1 VQLCAIPRDSA
12 TSCSKLL
19 RNKDFFLM
27 HGRSWW
33 RLAGAVMLAAFAIR
47 LYAQT
52 PVPGPPDLFVTKLQG
67 ATTGTTTSPQ
77 GVPQGPAGLPPLPVT
92 ELDDRLR
99 TADLDGPR
107 RISLT
112 ISRPMPLP
120 NLLLLLV
127 NGTPLSLVNDEAV
140 DGTFVGDLKDL
151 TMRQALEAV
160 LFPRGLDY
168 DVQGT
173 LIRVFP
179 HRASTR
185 LFDVNYL
192 NVRRTWQRGIR
203 SAVSVDGRQV
213 SAADLTASSDNDLFD
228 ELGKGVQALLSASGR
243 AHVDRAAGLV
253 QVTDFSDRLDQV
265 GVYVE
270 AVQLRVMRQVRIEAH
285 VFDVAFGEGSAVA
298 VDWKAVALRT
308 GAGTRSSAGHGAA
321 GLTITDIDVLKKAI
335 AEQGVITMIAAPQ
348 VVAMNNEPAVM
359 RVGTETVYFESASTI
374 QDSARQ
380 RTTKPGAVLEGL
392 TLTVTVQISADG
404 LLLLNVS
411 PTYASR
417 AGQSKSVDGE
427 TFPVLR
433 INEADMMVRVRDGE
447 TIVLS
452 GFLENRETT
461 KATTGLAAM
470 FGTHP
475 RTTVKSELVILLTP
489 SIVGPGVPVTAAV
502 KQ

>member
-1 VQLCAIPRDSA
+1 
-12 TSCSKLL
+12 
-19 RNKDFFLM
+19 M

-67 ATTGTTTSPQ
+67 ATTGTTISPQ

-120 NLLLLLV
+120 DLLLLLV

-270 AVQLRVMRQVRIEAH
+270 AVQLRIMRQVRIEAH
-285 VFDVAFGEGSAVA
+285 VFDVAFGEGGAAA

-321 GLTITDIDVLKKAI
+321 GLTVTDVDAVRRL
-335 AEQGVITMIAAPQ
+335 GVQA
-348 VVAMNNEPAVM
+348 VVALADEGLGVVCGKTLPEVPPTEGEMVKRLEQMARDFVEPA
-359 RVGTETVYFESASTI
+359 A
-374 QDSARQ
+374 
-380 RTTKPGAVLEGL
+380 KL
-392 TLTVTVQISADG
+392 
-404 LLLLNVS
+404 
-411 PTYASR
+411 
-417 AGQSKSVDGE
+417 
-427 TFPVLR
+427 
-433 INEADMMVRVRDGE
+433 
-447 TIVLS
+447 
-452 GFLENRETT
+452 
-461 KATTGLAAM
+461 
-470 FGTHP
+470 
-475 RTTVKSELVILLTP
+475 
-489 SIVGPGVPVTAAV
+489 
-502 KQ
+502 

>member
-1 VQLCAIPRDSA
+1 
-12 TSCSKLL
+12 
-19 RNKDFFLM
+19 M
-27 HGRSWW
+27 YGRSWW
-33 RLAGAVMLAAFAIR
+33 RLWGPVLLAGFAIR
-47 LYAQT
+47 LDAQT
-52 PVPGPPDLFVTKLQG
+52 PASGPAELFVTRLQG
-67 ATTGTTTSPQ
+67 ATTGTTTSQQATPER
-77 GVPQGPAGLPPLPVT
+77 PAGLPPLPVT
-92 ELDDRLR
+92 GLDDRLLA
-99 TADLDGPR
+99 ADLDGPR
-107 RISLT
+107 RVSLT
-112 ISRPMPLP
+112 ISRPMPLRD
-120 NLLLLLV
+120 LLLLLV

-140 DGTFVGDLKDL
+140 DGSFVGDLKDL

-192 NVRRTWQRGIR
+192 NVRRTWQRAIR
-203 SAVSVDGRQV
+203 SSASVGGQV
-213 SAADLTASSDNDLFD
+213 PAAGLSASLESDLFG
-228 ELGKGVQALLSASGR
+228 ELAKGVQALLSASGR
-243 AHVDRAAGLV
+243 LHVDRVAGLV

-270 AVQLRVMRQVRIEAH
+270 AVQLRAMRQVRIVAH
-285 VFDVAFGEGSAVA
+285 VFDVSFGEWSAA
-298 VDWKAVALRT
+298 AAIDWKAVAVRT
-308 GAGTRSSAGHGAA
+308 GAGTRSADGHGAA
-321 GLTITDIDVLKKAI
+321 GLTVADIEVLKKAI
-335 AEQGVITMIAAPQ
+335 AEQGTVTMLAAPQ

-359 RVGTETVYFESASTI
+359 RVGTETVYFESASSVA
-374 QDSARQ
+374 QDDADADARP

-392 TLTVTVQISADG
+392 TLTVTAQISADG
-404 LLLLNVS
+404 LVLLNVS

-433 INEADMMVRVRDGE
+433 ISEADMMVRVRDGE

-461 KATTGLAAM
+461 KPATGMAAM
-470 FGTHP
+470 FGARP

-489 SIVGPGVPVTAAV
+489 SIVSPGVPATAAA
-502 KQ
+502 K

>member
-1 VQLCAIPRDSA
+1 
-12 TSCSKLL
+12 
-19 RNKDFFLM
+19 M

-33 RLAGAVMLAAFAIR
+33 RLAGGVMLAAFAIR
-47 LYAQT
+47 LYAQP

-120 NLLLLLV
+120 DLLLLLV

-270 AVQLRVMRQVRIEAH
+270 AVQFRVMRQVRIEAH
-285 VFDVAFGEGSAVA
+285 VFDVEFSEGGAA
-298 VDWKAVALRT
+298 AIDWKAVALRT

-321 GLTITDIDVLKKAI
+321 GLTVTDIDVLKKAI

-359 RVGTETVYFESASTI
+359 RVGTEFAYV
-374 QDSARQ
+374 DSARSSAQ
-380 RTTKPGAVLEGL
+380 DRSHQQGAGPAGVLEGL
-392 TLTVTVQISADG
+392 TLTLIAQISADG
-404 LLLLNVS
+404 IVQLHVAPS
-411 PTYASR
+411 YTSR
-417 AGQSKSVDGE
+417 TGVSKSPGGTLPALHVSEADTLVRVQDGE
-427 TFPVLR
+427 TV
-433 INEADMMVRVRDGE
+433 
-447 TIVLS
+447 VLS
-452 GFLENRETT
+452 GFLTEHEKT
-461 KATTGLAAM
+461 KPATGLSAM
-470 FGTHP
+470 FGAAQS
-475 RTTVKSELVILLTP
+475 RTIVKSELVILLTP
-489 SIVGPGVPVTAAV
+489 SIVTPGAPAAAR
-502 KQ
+502 Q

>member
-1 VQLCAIPRDSA
+1 
-12 TSCSKLL
+12 
-19 RNKDFFLM
+19 M
-27 HGRSWW
+27 YGRSWW
-33 RLAGAVMLAAFAIR
+33 RLWGPVLLAGFAVR
-47 LYAQT
+47 LDAQT
-52 PVPGPPDLFVTKLQG
+52 PASGPAELFVTRLQG
-67 ATTGTTTSPQ
+67 ATTGTTTSQQATPER
-77 GVPQGPAGLPPLPVT
+77 PAGLPPLPVT
-92 ELDDRLR
+92 GLDDRLLA
-99 TADLDGPR
+99 ADLDGPR
-107 RISLT
+107 RVSLT

-120 NLLLLLV
+120 DLLLLLV

-203 SAVSVDGRQV
+203 SSASVGGQLP
-213 SAADLTASSDNDLFD
+213 AAGLSASSESDLFD
-228 ELGKGVQALLSASGR
+228 ELAKGVQALLSASGR
-243 AHVDRAAGLV
+243 LHVDRSAGLV
-253 QVTDFSDRLDQV
+253 QVTDFADRLDQV

-270 AVQLRVMRQVRIEAH
+270 AVQLRAMRQVRIVAH
-285 VFDVAFGEGSAVA
+285 VFDVSFREWSAVA
-298 VDWKAVALRT
+298 AIDWKAVAVRT
-308 GAGTRSSAGHGAA
+308 GAGTRSSDGHGAA
-321 GLTITDIDVLKKAI
+321 GLTVADVEVLKQAI
-335 AEQGVITMIAAPQ
+335 AEQGTVTMLAAPQ
-348 VVAMNNEPAVM
+348 VVAMNNEPTVM
-359 RVGTETVYFESASTI
+359 RVGTETVYFESASSVSK
-374 QDSARQ
+374 DDARL
-380 RTTKPGAVLEGL
+380 RTTRPGAVLEGL
-392 TLTVTVQISADG
+392 TLTVTAQISADG
-404 LLLLNVS
+404 LVLLNVS

-433 INEADMMVRVRDGE
+433 ISETDMMVRVRDGE

-452 GFLENRETT
+452 GFLENRETS
-461 KATTGLAAM
+461 KPATGMAAM
-470 FGTHP
+470 FGARP

-489 SIVGPGVPVTAAV
+489 SIVSPGVPATAAA
-502 KQ
+502 K

>member
-1 VQLCAIPRDSA
+1 
-12 TSCSKLL
+12 
-19 RNKDFFLM
+19 M

-33 RLAGAVMLAAFAIR
+33 RLAGPVMLAAFAIR
-47 LYAQT
+47 LDAQI

-77 GVPQGPAGLPPLPVT
+77 GVPPGPAGLPPLPVT

-120 NLLLLLV
+120 DLLLLLV

-203 SAVSVDGRQV
+203 SATSVDGRQI
-213 SAADLTASSDNDLFD
+213 SAVDLTASSDNDLFD

-253 QVTDFSDRLDQV
+253 QVTDFADRLDQV

-285 VFDVAFGEGSAVA
+285 VFDVAFGEGGAA
-298 VDWKAVALRT
+298 AIDWKAVALRT
-308 GAGTRSSAGHGAA
+308 GAGTRSSGGHGAA
-321 GLTITDIDVLKKAI
+321 GLTVTDIDVLKKAI
-335 AEQGVITMIAAPQ
+335 AEQGAVTMIAAPQ

-359 RVGTETVYFESASTI
+359 RVGSETVYFESASTI
-374 QDSARQ
+374 QDSGRQ
-380 RTTKPGAVLEGL
+380 RATKPGAVLEGL
-392 TLTVTVQISADG
+392 TLTVTAQISADG

-447 TIVLS
+447 TVVLS
-452 GFLENRETT
+452 GFLDNREAT
-461 KATTGLAAM
+461 KATAGLAA
-470 FGTHP
+470 TLDTQP

-489 SIVGPGVPVTAAV
+489 SIVGPGVPATAAV

>member
-1 VQLCAIPRDSA
+1 
-12 TSCSKLL
+12 
-19 RNKDFFLM
+19 M
-27 HGRSWW
+27 YGRSWW
-33 RLAGAVMLAAFAIR
+33 RLWGPVLLAGFAIR
-47 LYAQT
+47 LDAQT
-52 PVPGPPDLFVTKLQG
+52 PASGPAELFVTRLQG
-67 ATTGTTTSPQ
+67 ATTGTTTSQQTPER
-77 GVPQGPAGLPPLPVT
+77 PAGLPPLPVT
-92 ELDDRLR
+92 GLDDRLL

-107 RISLT
+107 RVSLT
-112 ISRPMPLP
+112 ISRPMPLRD
-120 NLLLLLV
+120 LLLLLV

-192 NVRRTWQRGIR
+192 NVRRTWQRAIR
-203 SAVSVDGRQV
+203 SSASVGGQV
-213 SAADLTASSDNDLFD
+213 PAAGLSASSESDLFD
-228 ELGKGVQALLSASGR
+228 ELAKGVQALLSASGR
-243 AHVDRAAGLV
+243 LHVDRVAGLV

-270 AVQLRVMRQVRIEAH
+270 AVQLRAMRQVRIVAH
-285 VFDVAFGEGSAVA
+285 VFDVSFREWSAA
-298 VDWKAVALRT
+298 AAIDWKAVAVRT
-308 GAGTRSSAGHGAA
+308 GAGTRSSDGHGAA
-321 GLTITDIDVLKKAI
+321 GLTVADIEVLKNAI
-335 AEQGVITMIAAPQ
+335 AEQGTVTMLAAPQ

-359 RVGTETVYFESASTI
+359 RVGTETVYFESASSVVR
-374 QDSARQ
+374 DDADARQ

-392 TLTVTVQISADG
+392 TLTVTAQISADG
-404 LLLLNVS
+404 LVLLNVS

-433 INEADMMVRVRDGE
+433 ISEADMMVRVRDGE
-447 TIVLS
+447 TIALS

-461 KATTGLAAM
+461 KPATGMAAM
-470 FGTHP
+470 FGARP

-489 SIVGPGVPVTAAV
+489 SIVSPGVPATAAA
-502 KQ
+502 K

>member
-1 VQLCAIPRDSA
+1 
-12 TSCSKLL
+12 
-19 RNKDFFLM
+19 
-27 HGRSWW
+27 
-33 RLAGAVMLAAFAIR
+33 
-47 LYAQT
+47 
-52 PVPGPPDLFVTKLQG
+52 
-67 ATTGTTTSPQ
+67 
-77 GVPQGPAGLPPLPVT
+77 
-92 ELDDRLR
+92 
-99 TADLDGPR
+99 
-107 RISLT
+107 
-112 ISRPMPLP
+112 MPLRD
-120 NLLLLLV
+120 LLLLLV

-203 SAVSVDGRQV
+203 SGASVGGRQV
-213 SAADLTASSDNDLFD
+213 PAAELSASSETDLFE
-228 ELGKGVQALLSASGR
+228 ELAKGVQALLSASGR
-243 AHVDRAAGLV
+243 LHVDRAAGLV

-270 AVQLRVMRQVRIEAH
+270 AVQLRALRQVRIEAH
-285 VFDVAFGEGSAVA
+285 VFDVTFDGSAA
-298 VDWKAVALRT
+298 AIDWKAVAVRT
-308 GAGTRSSAGHGAA
+308 GAGIRSSAGRAAA
-321 GLTITDIDVLKKAI
+321 GLTVADVNVLKKAI
-335 AEQGVITMIAAPQ
+335 AEQGVVTMLAAPQ

-359 RVGTETVYFESASTI
+359 RVGTETVYFESASSMAE
-374 QDSARQ
+374 DSARQ
-380 RTTKPGAVLEGL
+380 RTTKAGAVLEGL
-392 TLTVTVQISADG
+392 TLTVTAQISADG
-404 LLLLNVS
+404 LVLLSVS

-417 AGQSKSVDGE
+417 AGQSRSVEGE

-461 KATTGLAAM
+461 KPPTGMAAM
-470 FGTHP
+470 FGARP
-475 RTTVKSELVILLTP
+475 RTTVKSELVILLTA
-489 SIVGPGVPVTAAV
+489 SIVSPGVPATAAA
-502 KQ
+502 K

>member
-1 VQLCAIPRDSA
+1 
-12 TSCSKLL
+12 
-19 RNKDFFLM
+19 M
-27 HGRSWW
+27 YGRSWW
-33 RLAGAVMLAAFAIR
+33 RLLGPVLLVGFAIR
-47 LYAQT
+47 LDAQT
-52 PVPGPPDLFVTKLQG
+52 PASGPAELFVTRLQG
-67 ATTGTTTSPQ
+67 ATTGTTTPQ
-77 GVPQGPAGLPPLPVT
+77 QATPERPAGLAPLPVT
-92 ELDDRLR
+92 GLDDRLLA
-99 TADLDGPR
+99 ADLDGPR
-107 RISLT
+107 RVSLT
-112 ISRPMPLP
+112 ISRPMPLRD
-120 NLLLLLV
+120 LLLLLV

-203 SAVSVDGRQV
+203 SSASVGGQV
-213 SAADLTASSDNDLFD
+213 PAAGLSASSESDLFD
-228 ELGKGVQALLSASGR
+228 ELAKGVQALLSASGR
-243 AHVDRAAGLV
+243 LHVDRAAGLV

-270 AVQLRVMRQVRIEAH
+270 AVQVRAMRQVRIVAH
-285 VFDVAFGEGSAVA
+285 VFDVSFGEGIAA
-298 VDWKAVALRT
+298 AIDWKAVAVRT
-308 GAGTRSSAGHGAA
+308 GAGTRSSDGHGAA
-321 GLTITDIDVLKKAI
+321 GLTVADIEMLKKAI
-335 AEQGVITMIAAPQ
+335 AEQGTVTMLAAPQ

-359 RVGTETVYFESASTI
+359 RVGTETVYFESASSVG
-374 QDSARQ
+374 QDDARQ

-392 TLTVTVQISADG
+392 TLTVTAQISADG
-404 LLLLNVS
+404 LVLLNVS

-433 INEADMMVRVRDGE
+433 ISEADMMVRVRDGE

-461 KATTGLAAM
+461 KPATGLAAM
-470 FGTHP
+470 FGPRP

-489 SIVGPGVPVTAAV
+489 SIVSPGVPATAAA
-502 KQ
+502 K

>member
-1 VQLCAIPRDSA
+1 
-12 TSCSKLL
+12 
-19 RNKDFFLM
+19 M
-27 HGRSWW
+27 YGRSWW
-33 RLAGAVMLAAFAIR
+33 RLVGAAMLAAFAIR
-47 LYAQT
+47 LYAQA
-52 PVPGPPDLFVTKLQG
+52 PVPGPPDLFVTRLQG
-67 ATTGTTTSPQ
+67 TTTGTTTSPQ
-77 GVPQGPAGLPPLPVT
+77 ATPQRPASLPPLPVT

-120 NLLLLLV
+120 DLLLLLV

-140 DGTFVGDLKDL
+140 DGSFVGDLKDL

-173 LIRVFP
+173 LVRVFP

-203 SAVSVDGRQV
+203 SAASVDGHQV
-213 SAADLTASSDNDLFD
+213 SAAELSASSENDLFD

-270 AVQLRVMRQVRIEAH
+270 AVQLRAMRQVRLEAH
-285 VFDVAFGEGSAVA
+285 VFEVAFGEGSAA
-298 VDWKAVALRT
+298 AIDWKAVALRT

-321 GLTITDIDVLKKAI
+321 GLTVADIDVLKRAI
-335 AEQGVITMIAAPQ
+335 AEQGVVTMIAAPQ

-359 RVGTETVYFESASTI
+359 RVGTETVYFESASTMA
-374 QDSARQ
+374 QDSAWQ

-392 TLTVTVQISADG
+392 TLTVTAQISADG
-404 LLLLNVS
+404 LVLLNVS

-427 TFPVLR
+427 AFPVLR
-433 INEADMMVRVRDGE
+433 ISEADMMVRVQDGE

-461 KATTGLAAM
+461 KPTTGLAAM
-470 FGTHP
+470 FGAHS

-489 SIVGPGVPVTAAV
+489 SIVSPGVPATAAA